1 MHINTKNTL
10 KNNRN
15 YTLNKL
21 EEKESMR
28 LCFVYLHSR
37 ILREKNDEFFL

>member
-1 MHINTKNTL
+1 MHINIKNTL
-10 KNNRN
+10 KNNAT
-15 YTLNKL
+15 TLSNKL
-21 EEKESMR
+21 VEKESMR